1 MRRQTL
7 NAMVARGFVLFV
19 FTLMAYGCASA
30 PVQKEPIQ
38 PAERPVSQYVKP
50 DVKYAID
57 AYDPLEG
64 MNRRIYKFNALFDK
78 YVFLPVVRAYE
89 FVLPVAVQ
97 NMVSNFTN
105 NLHDMRNL
113 VNSVLQLKGQKAS
126 ITFTRMFVNTTLGI
140 GGLFDAATGIGIPK
154 QNEDFGQT
162 LGFYGLG
169 PGAYIV
175 LPIFGP
181 SSVRDTG
188 GLVFDWATYDVMT
201 NEVIQRG
208 LDLNRGE
215 ESELSW
221 GSTLIDAIDT
231 RHEQSFRYY
240 ETGSPF
246 EYELIRALYL
256 RSREILI
263 EN

>member
-1 MRRQTL
+1 MRQRRH
-7 NAMVARGFVLFV
+7 NPVVANGLVLLALGMFAV
-19 FTLMAYGCASA
+19 GCASA
-30 PVQKEPIQ
+30 PVQKGPIQ
-38 PAERPVSQYVKP
+38 PAERPVSEFVKP
-50 DVKYAID
+50 NVKYPID
-57 AYDPLEG
+57 AYDPLES

-89 FVLPVAVQ
+89 FVLPIPVQ
-97 NMVSNFTN
+97 DMVSNFFN
-105 NLHDMRNL
+105 NLHEVRSL
-113 VNSVLQLKGQKAS
+113 VNSVLQFKGQKAC
-126 ITFTRMFVNTTLGI
+126 ITGTRMFVNTTLGI
-140 GGLFDAATGIGIPK
+140 GGLFDAATGIGLPK

-181 SSVRDTG
+181 SSVRDTT
-188 GLVFDWATYDVMT
+188 GLVFDFTTYDIMT
-201 NEVIQRG
+201 TEMIQRG
-208 LDLNRGE
+208 LDLNSDE
-215 ESELSW
+215 ESELEL
-221 GSTLIDAIDT
+221 GSDAVDAIDT
-231 RHEQSFRYY
+231 RHQQSFRYY

-256 RSREILI
+256 RSREVLT

>member
-1 MRRQTL
+1 MRQRRH
-7 NAMVARGFVLFV
+7 NPMVANGLALCLLGMFAV
-19 FTLMAYGCASA
+19 GCASA
-30 PVQKEPIQ
+30 PVQKGPIQ
-38 PAERPVSQYVKP
+38 PAERPVSEFVKP
-50 DVKYAID
+50 DVKYVID
-57 AYDPLEG
+57 AYDPLERL
-64 MNRRIYKFNALFDK
+64 NRRIYKFNALFDK
-78 YVFLPVVRAYE
+78 YVYLPVVSAYE
-89 FVLPVAVQ
+89 FVLPVPVQ
-97 NMVSNFTN
+97 DMVSNFFN
-105 NLHDMRNL
+105 NLHEVRNL
-113 VNSVLQLKGQKAS
+113 VNSVLQLKGGKAC
-126 ITFTRMFVNTTLGI
+126 ITGTRMFVNTTLGI

-188 GLVFDWATYDVMT
+188 GLAFDLATYDLMV
-201 NEVIQRG
+201 NEMIQRG

-215 ESELSW
+215 ESALTW
-221 GSTLIDAIDT
+221 GSTVIDAIDT
-231 RHEQSFRYY
+231 RHQQSFRYY
-240 ETGSPF
+240 QTGSPF

-256 RSREILI
+256 RSRKILV

>member
-1 MRRQTL
+1 
-7 NAMVARGFVLFV
+7 
-19 FTLMAYGCASA
+19 
-30 PVQKEPIQ
+30 
-38 PAERPVSQYVKP
+38 
-50 DVKYAID
+50 
-57 AYDPLEG
+57 
-64 MNRRIYKFNALFDK
+64 
-78 YVFLPVVRAYE
+78 
-89 FVLPVAVQ
+89 
-97 NMVSNFTN
+97 
-105 NLHDMRNL
+105 
-113 VNSVLQLKGQKAS
+113 
-126 ITFTRMFVNTTLGI
+126 MFVNTTVGI

-181 SSVRDTG
+181 SSVLDTG
-188 GLVFDWATYDVMT
+188 GLVFDFATYDVMV
-201 NEVIQRG
+201 NEMIQRG

-256 RSREILI
+256 RSRDLLI

>member
-1 MRRQTL
+1 MRRPTL
-7 NAMVARGFVLFV
+7 NAMVARGFVLFL
-19 FTLMAYGCASA
+19 FTLMAHGCASA
-30 PVQKEPIQ
+30 PVQKGAIQ
-38 PAERPVSQYVKP
+38 PAERPVSEFVKP
-50 DVKYAID
+50 NVKYPIG

-89 FVLPVAVQ
+89 FVLPVPVQ
-97 NMVSNFTN
+97 DMVSNFTN
-105 NLHDMRNL
+105 NLHEVRNL
-113 VNSVLQLKGQKAS
+113 VNSVLQLKGRKAC
-126 ITFTRMFVNTTLGI
+126 ITGTRMFVNTTLGI
-140 GGLFDAATGIGIPK
+140 GGLFDPATGIGIPK

-169 PGAYIV
+169 SGAYIV

-188 GLVFDWATYDVMT
+188 GLVFDFATYDVMT
-201 NEVIQRG
+201 NEMIQRG
-208 LDLNRGE
+208 LDLNSGE
-215 ESELSW
+215 ESALSW
-221 GSTLIDAIDT
+221 GSTLLDAIDT
-231 RHEQSFRYY
+231 RHQQSFRYY

-246 EYELIRALYL
+246 EYELIRGLYL
-256 RSREILI
+256 RSRDILI

>member
-1 MRRQTL
+1 VKAAKGFL
-7 NAMVARGFVLFV
+7 LLLVGMVAF
-19 FTLMAYGCASA
+19 GCASA
-30 PVQKEPIQ
+30 PTRKGTIE
-38 PAERPVSQYVKP
+38 PAERPVSEFVKP
-50 DVKYAID
+50 DVKYVID
-57 AYDPLEG
+57 AYDPLESI
-64 MNRRIYKFNALFDK
+64 NRRIYKFNALFDK
-78 YVFLPVVRAYE
+78 YIYLPVVSAYE
-89 FVLPVAVQ
+89 FVTPVPVQ
-97 NMVSNFTN
+97 EMVSNFFN
-105 NLHDMRNL
+105 NLHEVRSL
-113 VNSVLQLKGQKAS
+113 VNSVLQLKGGKAC
-126 ITFTRMFVNTTLGI
+126 ITGTRMFVNTTLGI

-188 GLVFDWATYDVMT
+188 GLVFDLATYDLMV
-201 NEVIQRG
+201 NEIIQSG

-215 ESELSW
+215 ESVLTW
-221 GSTLIDAIDT
+221 GSTILDAIDT
-231 RHEQSFRYY
+231 RHQQSFRYY

-256 RSREILI
+256 RSREILVQ
-263 EN
+263 N

>member
-1 MRRQTL
+1 MKAAKGFL
-7 NAMVARGFVLFV
+7 LLLVGVVAF
-19 FTLMAYGCASA
+19 GCASA
-30 PVQKEPIQ
+30 PTRKGTIE
-38 PAERPVSQYVKP
+38 PAERPVSEFVKP
-50 DVKYAID
+50 DVKYVID
-57 AYDPLEG
+57 AYDPLESI
-64 MNRRIYKFNALFDK
+64 NRRIYKFNALFDK
-78 YVFLPVVRAYE
+78 YIYLPVVSAYE
-89 FVLPVAVQ
+89 FVTPVPVQ
-97 NMVSNFTN
+97 EMVSNFFN
-105 NLHDMRNL
+105 NLHEVRSL
-113 VNSVLQLKGQKAS
+113 VNSVLQLKGGKAC
-126 ITFTRMFVNTTLGI
+126 ITGTRMFVNTTLGI

-188 GLVFDWATYDVMT
+188 GLVFDLATYDLMV
-201 NEVIQRG
+201 NEIIQSG

-215 ESELSW
+215 ESVLTW
-221 GSTLIDAIDT
+221 GSTILDAIDT
-231 RHEQSFRYY
+231 RHQQSFRYY

-256 RSREILI
+256 RSREILVQ
-263 EN
+263 N

>member
-1 MRRQTL
+1 MRQRRFKGMAAKGCMCSL
-7 NAMVARGFVLFV
+7 
-19 FTLMAYGCASA
+19 FTLMGLGCASA
-30 PVQKEPIQ
+30 PVQKKPIE
-38 PAERPVSQYVKP
+38 PAERPVSAFVKP
-50 DVKYAID
+50 DVKYVID
-57 AYDPLEG
+57 AYDPLESV
-64 MNRRIYKFNALFDK
+64 NRRIYKFNALFDK
-78 YVFLPVVRAYE
+78 YIYLPVVRAYE
-89 FVLPVAVQ
+89 FVTPVPVQ
-97 NMVSNFTN
+97 EMVSSFFN
-105 NLHDMRNL
+105 NLHEVRNL
-113 VNSVLQLKGQKAS
+113 VNSVLQLKGPKAC
-126 ITFTRMFVNTTLGI
+126 ITGTRMFVNTTLGI

-188 GLVFDWATYDVMT
+188 GLVLDWVTYDLMV
-201 NEVIQRG
+201 NEMIQRG

-215 ESELSW
+215 ESALTW
-221 GSTLIDAIDT
+221 GSTILDAIDT
-231 RHEQSFRYY
+231 RHQQSFRYY

-256 RSREILI
+256 RSREILVQ
-263 EN
+263 N

>member
-7 NAMVARGFVLFV
+7 NAMVARGFVLLL
-19 FTLMAYGCASA
+19 FTLMAHGCASA
-30 PVQKEPIQ
+30 PVQKGAIQ
-38 PAERPVSQYVKP
+38 PAERPVSEFVKP
-50 DVKYAID
+50 SVKYPID

-78 YVFLPVVRAYE
+78 YVFLPVVRVYE
-89 FVLPVAVQ
+89 FVLPVPVQ
-97 NMVSNFTN
+97 DMVSNFFN
-105 NLHDMRNL
+105 NLHDVKNL
-113 VNSVLQLKGQKAS
+113 VNSALQLKGRKAC
-126 ITFTRMFVNTTLGI
+126 ITGTRMFVNTTLGI

-188 GLVFDWATYDVMT
+188 GLAFDLTTYDIMT
-201 NEVIQRG
+201 TEMIDRG
-208 LDLNRGE
+208 LDLNSGQ
-215 ESELSW
+215 ESALSY
-221 GSTLIDAIDT
+221 GSDVIDAIDT
-231 RHEQSFRYY
+231 RHQQSFRYY

-246 EYELIRALYL
+246 EYELIRTLYL
-256 RSREILI
+256 RSRQLLV

>member
-1 MRRQTL
+1 MRQRRH
-7 NAMVARGFVLFV
+7 NPGVANGLVLLLFSIV
-19 FTLMAYGCASA
+19 AVGCASA
-30 PVQKEPIQ
+30 PVRKQPIE
-38 PAERPVSQYVKP
+38 PAERPVSEYVKP
-50 DVKYAID
+50 DVKYVID

-78 YVFLPVVRAYE
+78 YVFLPVVRGYE
-89 FVLPVAVQ
+89 FVTPVAVQ
-97 NMVSNFTN
+97 DMVSNFFN
-105 NLHDMRNL
+105 NLHEVKNL
-113 VNSVLQLKGQKAS
+113 VNSVLQLKGGKAC
-126 ITFTRMFVNTTLGI
+126 ITGTRMFVNTTLGI

-154 QNEDFGQT
+154 ENEDFGQT

-188 GLVFDWATYDVMT
+188 GLVVDLATYDVMVD
-201 NEVIQRG
+201 EMIQRG
-208 LDLNRGE
+208 LDLNRDE
-215 ESELSW
+215 ESALTW
-221 GSTLIDAIDT
+221 GSTLLDAIDT
-231 RHEQSFRYY
+231 RHQQSFRYY
-240 ETGSPF
+240 QTGSPF
-246 EYELIRALYL
+246 EYELIRTLYL

>member
-1 MRRQTL
+1 MRERRHIS
-7 NAMVARGFVLFV
+7 MVARGLVLLLFV
-19 FTLMAYGCASA
+19 IVAVGCAA
-30 PVQKEPIQ
+30 TPVRKQQIE
-38 PAERPVSQYVKP
+38 PAERPVSEYVKP
-50 DVKYAID
+50 DAKYPID

-78 YVFLPVVRAYE
+78 YVFLPVVRGYE
-89 FVLPVAVQ
+89 FVLPVPMQ
-97 NMVSNFTN
+97 DMVSNFFN
-105 NLHDMRNL
+105 NLHDVRNL
-113 VNSVLQLKGQKAS
+113 VNSVLQFKGQKAC

-140 GGLFDAATGIGIPK
+140 GGLFDPATGCGLQK

-169 PGAYIV
+169 SGAYIV
-175 LPIFGP
+175 LPILGP

-188 GLVFDWATYDVMT
+188 GVVFDMT
-201 NEVIQRG
+201 TFSLMVSEIVSHLEMSDTDRDNLQR
-208 LDLNRGE
+208 LL
-215 ESELSW
+215 
-221 GSTLIDAIDT
+221 TLIDIVDT
-231 RHEQSFRYY
+231 RHQQSFRYY

-246 EYELIRALYL
+246 EYELIRGLYL

>member
-7 NAMVARGFVLFV
+7 NAMVARGFVLFL
-19 FTLMAYGCASA
+19 FTLMAHGCASA
-30 PVQKEPIQ
+30 PVQKGPIQ
-38 PAERPVSQYVKP
+38 PAERPVSEFVKP
-50 DVKYAID
+50 NVKYALD

-89 FVLPVAVQ
+89 FVLPVPVQ
-97 NMVSNFTN
+97 DMVSNFFN
-105 NLHDMRNL
+105 NLHDVRNL
-113 VNSVLQLKGQKAS
+113 VNSTLQLKGQKAC

-140 GGLFDAATGIGIPK
+140 GGLFDAATGMGINK

-175 LPIFGP
+175 LPIYGP

-188 GLVFDWATYDVMT
+188 GLVFDLATYDVMT
-201 NEVIQRG
+201 NEMIQRG
-208 LDLNRGE
+208 LDLNSGE
-215 ESELSW
+215 ESALSW

-231 RHEQSFRYY
+231 RHQQSFRYY

-246 EYELIRALYL
+246 EYELIRGLYL
-256 RSREILI
+256 RSRELLT